1 MAINP
6 NTDFTAGQVL
16 TAAEQNRFPRGIVAF
31 VESTSSSASISA
43 QAVTLTAPAFTAV
56 ANRYYKITYFEP
68 VLQPSGPPGFITARL
83 RLNDVSGTE
92 LQFTDL
98 EPVVSTGSDG
108 QFLSLTLIKTFTA
121 GSTVICATLQASTN
135 TVVAYGS
142 STARRQIIVEDI
154 GPA

>member
-43 QAVTLTAPAFTAV
+43 QTVTLTAPAFTAV
-56 ANRYYKITYFEP
+56 ANRYYRITYFEP
-68 VLQPSGPPGFITARL
+68 LLQPSGPPGYITARL
-83 RLNDVSGTE
+83 RLNNVSGTE

-98 EPVVSTGSDG
+98 EPVVNSGADG
-108 QFLSLTLIKTFTA
+108 QFLSLALVRTFTA
-121 GSTVICATLQASTN
+121 GSTVICGTLQASSN

-142 STARRQIIVEDI
+142 VVARRQIIIEDI

>member
-31 VESTSSSASISA
+31 VESTSSSGAITA
-43 QAVTLTAPAFTAV
+43 QTVTLTAPAFTAV

-83 RLNDVSGTE
+83 RLNNVSGTE

-108 QFLSLTLIKTFTA
+108 QFLSLALVLSSVLSSAVLYCCTFKLYIMVLF
-121 GSTVICATLQASTN
+121 TV
-135 TVVAYGS
+135 
-142 STARRQIIVEDI
+142 
-154 GPA
+154 